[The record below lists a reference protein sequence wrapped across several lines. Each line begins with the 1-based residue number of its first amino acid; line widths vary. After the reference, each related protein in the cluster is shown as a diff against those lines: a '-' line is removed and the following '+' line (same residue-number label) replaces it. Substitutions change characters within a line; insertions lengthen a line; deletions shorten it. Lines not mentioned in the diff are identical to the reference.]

1 MIGARKKASIIEGPI
16 FSRLFLYVIPIM
28 LTGVLQLLYNTADQI
43 VVGKFSGDPN
53 ALAAVGSTGSATGLI
68 VNVIMGISAGA
79 VVIMSQSFG
88 ARQDKII
95 SRAVHTIVTFAA
107 VAGVVFAGIGLLVSR
122 PLLMALGTKPELL
135 ESATLYMRIIL
146 CGVPASVLYN
156 FSAAVFRAKGDSKT
170 PFIILSLSGLVNV
183 GLNLVFVIVFKMG
196 VAGVAV
202 ATITSQYISAAVI
215 IILLSITSE
224 SYKLNIRKLGIDI
237 RVLKRILAVG
247 IPSGIQSAFFALS
260 NMLVQSAVNTLTI
273 PEIGGNTV
281 AMTIENYTYTVMNAF
296 YHGTITFVGQNYG
309 ARRHDRVKRTLLC
322 AFIQVTVVGIIVGG
336 LELIFIYPLSK
347 LFVDMTLPTAS
358 MILDAA
364 AVRSGIMLP
373 TYFLCGIMEVLT
385 AYQRGL
391 GSSLRPMVV
400 TLFCVCFIRVAWAK
414 LGFPLIGT
422 AQSLYWVYPVSW
434 GVCAIIH
441 ALFSARVSKKML
453 KSDKEK
459 EIAI

>member
-1 MIGARKKASIIEGPI
+1 MISARKKASIIEGPI
-16 FSRLFLYVIPIM
+16 FAKLFFYVIPIM
-28 LTGVLQLLYNTADQI
+28 MTGVLQLLYNTADQI

-88 ARQDKII
+88 ARQEKII

-107 VAGVVFAGIGLLVSR
+107 ISGIVFAAIGLLVSR
-122 PLLMALGTKPELL
+122 SLLVALGTKTELID
-135 ESATLYMRIIL
+135 SATLYMRIIL

-156 FSAAVFRAKGDSKT
+156 FSAAVLRAKGDSKT

-183 GLNLVFVIVFKMG
+183 GLNLVFVIVMRMG

-202 ATITSQYISAAVI
+202 ATIISQYISAIVVI
-215 IILLSITSE
+215 VILSVTKE
-224 SYKLNIRKLGIDI
+224 SYKLDIRKLGIDV
-237 RVLKRILAVG
+237 RVLKRILMVG
-247 IPSGIQSAFFALS
+247 VPSGIQSAFFALS

-309 ARRHDRVKRTLLC
+309 ARRYDRVKRTLLC
-322 AFIQVTVVGIIVGG
+322 ALLQVTVVGIIVGG
-336 LELIFIYPLSK
+336 LELIFIYPLSG

-358 MILDAA
+358 LILDAA

-373 TYFLCGIMEVLT
+373 TYFLCGIMETLT

-391 GSSLRPMVV
+391 GSSLRPMVI

-414 LGFPLIGT
+414 LGFPHIGT
-422 AQSLYWVYPVSW
+422 AESLYWVYPVSW
-434 GVCAIIH
+434 AMCALIH
-441 ALFSARVSKKML
+441 ALFSVRISKKL
-453 KSDKEK
+453 LRYKKEE
-459 EIAI
+459 EIEI